1 VGKGD
6 GVIGGDSGRD
16 LTVLARPARVFFGR
30 VFFSPLPTIISAIK
44 NK

>member
-1 VGKGD
+1 MGIGD

-16 LTVLARPARVFFGR
+16 LTVLPRPARVFFGR
-30 VFFSPLPTIISAIK
+30 VFSFPLPAIISAIK